1 MDYKGKSTKLQPGD
15 IAKVAESIRVPEAA
29 LRAVIDIEANGKAY
43 TGGMPTFLFEPHRFY
58 KEVGKD
64 KLDVAIKRGLAYP
77 SWKGPGSYPKTFAL
91 RWKQLQSAI
100 DLDETAAIRSCS
112 WGLGQIMGD
121 EYDEAGYKSPEEM
134 VTAFSN
140 SEFEQL
146 QGMANLIK
154 HRGLDKDMRKFPD
167 IDATSHFA
175 LRYNGKGYKKN
186 KYHTKL
192 QDAFNKWVQR
202 LGTSEVP
209 PEVDDGVLRIGDKDT
224 VVNGPIRSVQELLK
238 SLGYSL
244 KIDGDFGPGT
254 RAAVLAWQAN
264 SNRPTTGEMTPEDI
278 KALGSSS
285 PMPVQAERAN
295 ATVNDLKPT
304 STIVQKTSLGKR
316 ILAWVG
322 GITTVAAGANE
333 SGVIQQGQEYINQA
347 TQAKGL
353 LVSAKGLLAG
363 FVEFLQTLNDWKFP
377 ILLVAVIIGFVVM
390 NQVQKKRLE
399 MHQKAEIA

>member
-1 MDYKGKSTKLQPGD
+1 
-15 IAKVAESIRVPEAA
+15 
-29 LRAVIDIEANGKAY
+29 
-43 TGGMPTFLFEPHRFY
+43 
-58 KEVGKD
+58 
-64 KLDVAIKRGLAYP
+64 
-77 SWKGPGSYPKTFAL
+77 
-91 RWKQLQSAI
+91 
-100 DLDETAAIRSCS
+100 
-112 WGLGQIMGD
+112 
-121 EYDEAGYKSPEEM
+121 
-134 VTAFSN
+134 
-140 SEFEQL
+140 
-146 QGMANLIK
+146 
-154 HRGLDKDMRKFPD
+154 
-167 IDATSHFA
+167 
-175 LRYNGKGYKKN
+175 
-186 KYHTKL
+186 
-192 QDAFNKWVQR
+192 
-202 LGTSEVP
+202 
-209 PEVDDGVLRIGDKDT
+209 
-224 VVNGPIRSVQELLK
+224 
-238 SLGYSL
+238 
-244 KIDGDFGPGT
+244 
-254 RAAVLAWQAN
+254 
-264 SNRPTTGEMTPEDI
+264 MTPEDI